1 MRQDFDG
8 EQWVDDEGRPA
19 GGVNYGTGFCISW
32 QNGPLG
38 RGDERKRPNG
48 AFVETILAVVASRI
62 EFYNVSGFRC
72 AENDAALAHIYAAL
86 ATLKERTDRREAEG
100 VEGTHEGS

>member
-1 MRQDFDG
+1 MRDNFNG
-8 EQWVDDEGRPA
+8 EQWIDDEGRPA

-38 RGDERKRPNG
+38 RGEDHRRPNG

-62 EFYNVSGFRC
+62 EFYNSVGFKC
-72 AENDAALAHIYAAL
+72 DENDRALEHIYAAL
-86 ATLKERTDRREAEG
+86 DALKGRTARREAEG
-100 VEGTHEGS
+100 VEGTHSGS